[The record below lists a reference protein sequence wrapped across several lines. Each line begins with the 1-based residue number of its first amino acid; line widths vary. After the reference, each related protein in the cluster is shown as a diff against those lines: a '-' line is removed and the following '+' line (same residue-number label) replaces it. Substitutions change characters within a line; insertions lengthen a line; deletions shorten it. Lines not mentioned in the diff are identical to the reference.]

1 MKRFA
6 SVFLC
11 LVLVCFGLVS
21 CGKKIEMEESK
32 IYHFEGYDLSFAVPK
47 GWTVEQETKDF
58 EKGPASG
65 LFVKGITL
73 KDGVSYNLTSF
84 YIYEPNFI
92 ANHPFI
98 PDFDEKKSTKFGNNY
113 LYIPQIDSS
122 TNTKRG
128 EIYIDKEKGFA
139 IKFVDFPNNEITPE
153 LEAIFNSFKIDKTG
167 TNPPG
172 KDI

>member
-1 MKRFA
+1 MGVEHKGGFCMKRFA

-32 IYHFEGYDLSFAVPK
+32 TYHFEGYDPNFAIPK
-47 GWTVEQETKDF
+47 GWTIEQETKDF

-113 LYIPQIDSS
+113 LYIPKIDSS

-153 LEAIFNSFKIDKTG
+153 LEAIFNSFKI
-167 TNPPG
+167 
-172 KDI
+172 